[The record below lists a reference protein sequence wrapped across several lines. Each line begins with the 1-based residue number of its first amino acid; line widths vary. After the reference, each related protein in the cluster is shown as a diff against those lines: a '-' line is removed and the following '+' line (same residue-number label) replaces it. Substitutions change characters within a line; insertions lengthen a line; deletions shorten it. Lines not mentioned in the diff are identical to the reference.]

1 MTQYR
6 VKYLVL
12 SMGYTDVEA
21 DTPQQAVDIAS
32 DHDFDDCL
40 DLVELD
46 PYRVLELPPG
56 YPDVQGSEP
65 IDTGWRR
72 QVSFTAE
79 MERMMEQE

>member
-40 DLVELD
+40 ELIELG
-46 PYRVLELPPG
+46 PRKVLELPPG
-56 YPDVQGSEP
+56 YPEEKGSEP
-65 IDTGWRR
+65 IDTGWRK
-72 QVSFTAE
+72 QVTFTDEIEA
-79 MERMMEQE
+79 MMEQE